1 MSLIELKVDRIQY
14 SETQTGA
21 YVLFLSEP
29 VTGKKLPIV
38 IGGMEA
44 HSITIGLEKDII
56 PQRPLTH
63 DLMKAMMHLYGINLK
78 KVIINKFDQG
88 IFYAL
93 LITEKDGIEK
103 AIDSRTSDAVALA
116 VRFDAPVFC
125 ESEILEEAGISL
137 PGSFMGE
144 QEKEKMKQDVDD
156 EIEKLL
162 EELDESEPENKS
174 DSIEEDIQQILDEIF
189 DSSTDDKKQSPEKDL
204 NELEKLTLNLFG
216 KKKVNYSKK
225 EIESMMQTAIEEEQY
240 ERAGMLK
247 RFIELTYEKK

>member
-29 VTGKKLPIV
+29 ITGKKLPIV

-63 DLMKAMMHLYGINLK
+63 DLMKTMMGVYGINLK

-88 IFYAL
+88 IFYAM

-116 VRFDAPVFC
+116 VRFEAPIFC
-125 ESEILEEAGISL
+125 ESAILEEAGIFL
-137 PGSFMGE
+137 PGESIRKQQEAKSKQLQQDIE
-144 QEKEKMKQDVDD
+144 QLLNEIDD
-156 EIEKLL
+156 
-162 EELDESEPENKS
+162 
-174 DSIEEDIQQILDEIF
+174 IEEPVINFDENNL
-189 DSSTDDKKQSPEKDL
+189 SSEEDL
-204 NELEKLTLNLFG
+204 NEMEKLAVDLFG
-216 KKKVNYSKK
+216 KSTVIYSKK
-225 EIESMMQTAIEEEQY
+225 ELENMLQNAIEEEQY
-240 ERAGMLK
+240 ERAAMLK
-247 RFIELTYEKK
+247 RYLELFNKK

>member
-44 HSITIGLEKDII
+44 HSITIGLEKDIV

-63 DLMKAMMHLYGINLK
+63 DLMKNLMENYGIKLK

-88 IFYAL
+88 IFYAM

-116 VRFDAPVFC
+116 VRFGAPIFC
-125 ESEILEEAGISL
+125 ESVILEEAGIFL
-137 PGSFMGE
+137 PGESLRKQHE
-144 QEKEKMKQDVDD
+144 QNIKQIQKD
-156 EIEKLL
+156 L
-162 EELDESEPENKS
+162 EELLGEIDNVEEPDINFDETPDIPESN
-174 DSIEEDIQQILDEIF
+174 
-189 DSSTDDKKQSPEKDL
+189 L
-204 NELEKLTLNLFG
+204 NELEKLNVDLFG
-216 KKKVNYSKK
+216 KTAVVYTKK
-225 EIESMMQTAIEEEQY
+225 EIENMLQTAIEEEQY
-240 ERAGMLK
+240 ERAAMLK
-247 RFIELTYEKK
+247 RYLELLNQK

>member
-21 YVLFLSEP
+21 YVLFLKEP
-29 VTGKKLPIV
+29 ITNKKLPIV

-44 HSITIGLEKDII
+44 HSITIGLEKDIL

-63 DLMKAMMHLYGINLK
+63 DLMKTMLEAYEVKLK

-88 IFYAL
+88 IFYAM

-116 VRFDAPVFC
+116 VRFETPVFC
-125 ESEILEEAGISL
+125 ESDILEEAGIFL
-137 PGSFMGE
+137 PGESAR
-144 QEKEKMKQDVDD
+144 QKEKEKIEQQISEDLEKILEKID
-156 EIEKLL
+156 EILEPEFDFDEDVKSDEVELSEL
-162 EELDESEPENKS
+162 EE
-174 DSIEEDIQQILDEIF
+174 ITIA
-189 DSSTDDKKQSPEKDL
+189 
-204 NELEKLTLNLFG
+204 LFG
-216 KKKVNYSKK
+216 KRIVKYSKK
-225 EIESMMQTAIEEEQY
+225 EIEEMLQTAIEEEMY

-247 RFIELTYEKK
+247 RFLELSFDKK

>member
-29 VTGKKLPIV
+29 ITGKKLPIV

-63 DLMKAMMHLYGINLK
+63 DLMKTMMGVYGVNLK

-88 IFYAL
+88 IFYAM
-93 LITEKDGIEK
+93 LITEKNGIEK

-116 VRFDAPVFC
+116 VRFDAPIFC
-125 ESEILEEAGISL
+125 ESGILEEAGIFL
-137 PGSFMGE
+137 PGENIRKQHEAKSKQLQQDIE
-144 QEKEKMKQDVDD
+144 QLLNEIDD
-156 EIEKLL
+156 M
-162 EELDESEPENKS
+162 EEPVLNFDEN
-174 DSIEEDIQQILDEIF
+174 IQSAE
-189 DSSTDDKKQSPEKDL
+189 DL
-204 NELEKLTLNLFG
+204 NEMEKLAVDLFG
-216 KKKVNYSKK
+216 KSTVIYSKK
-225 EIESMMQTAIEEEQY
+225 EIENMLQNAIEDEQY
-240 ERAGMLK
+240 ERAAMLK
-247 RFIELTYEKK
+247 RYLELFDKK

>member
-63 DLMKAMMHLYGINLK
+63 DLMKSVMITYGINLR

-116 VRFDAPVFC
+116 VRFDAPIFC
-125 ESEILEEAGISL
+125 ESEILEEAGITL
-137 PGSFMGE
+137 PGSSPRKRK
-144 QEKEKMKQDVDD
+144 QEKIQQEVDELEKILDKID
-156 EIEKLL
+156 EIL
-162 EELDESEPENKS
+162 EPALNFDEET
-174 DSIEEDIQQILDEIF
+174 DS
-189 DSSTDDKKQSPEKDL
+189 KDTNL
-204 NELEKLTLNLFG
+204 SELEKLSLELFG
-216 KKKVNYSKK
+216 KKKVKYSKK
-225 EIESMMQTAIEEEQY
+225 EIENLMQAAIEEEQY

-247 RFIELTYEKK
+247 RFIELSFNKK

>member
-29 VTGKKLPIV
+29 ITGKVLPIV

-63 DLMKAMMHLYGINLK
+63 DLMKTMMGVYEVNLK

-88 IFYAL
+88 IFYAM

-116 VRFDAPVFC
+116 VRFEAPIFC
-125 ESEILEEAGISL
+125 ESGILEEAGIFMPDGNIRKQQEEKSL
-137 PGSFMGE
+137 
-144 QEKEKMKQDVDD
+144 QLQKD
-156 EIEKLL
+156 I
-162 EELDESEPENKS
+162 EELLNEIDDIEEPVINFDESNLS
-174 DSIEEDIQQILDEIF
+174 SEE
-189 DSSTDDKKQSPEKDL
+189 DL
-204 NELEKLTLNLFG
+204 NEMENLAVDLFG
-216 KKKVNYSKK
+216 KSTVIYTKK
-225 EIESMMQTAIEEEQY
+225 ELESMLQNAIEEEQY
-240 ERAGMLK
+240 ERAAMLK
-247 RFIELTYEKK
+247 RYIELFDINK

>member
-21 YVLFLSEP
+21 YVLFLNEP
-29 VTGKKLPIV
+29 ITGKKLPIV

-63 DLMKAMMHLYGINLK
+63 DLMKTMMGVYGVNLK

-88 IFYAL
+88 IFYAM

-116 VRFDAPVFC
+116 VRFEAPIFC
-125 ESEILEEAGISL
+125 ESSILEEAGIFMPGESIRKQQEEKSL
-137 PGSFMGE
+137 
-144 QEKEKMKQDVDD
+144 QLQKD
-156 EIEKLL
+156 I
-162 EELDESEPENKS
+162 EELLNEIDDIEEPVINFDESS
-174 DSIEEDIQQILDEIF
+174 LSSEEE
-189 DSSTDDKKQSPEKDL
+189 L
-204 NELEKLTLNLFG
+204 NELEKLAVDLFG
-216 KKKVNYSKK
+216 KSTVIYSKK
-225 EIESMMQTAIEEEQY
+225 ELESMLQNAIEDEQY
-240 ERAGMLK
+240 ERAAMLK
-247 RFIELTYEKK
+247 RYLELFDKK

>member
-21 YVLFLSEP
+21 YVLFLGEP
-29 VTGKKLPIV
+29 ITGKKLPIV

-63 DLMKAMMHLYGINLK
+63 DLMKTMMGVYEINLK

-88 IFYAL
+88 IFYAM

-116 VRFDAPVFC
+116 VRFEAPIFC
-125 ESEILEEAGISL
+125 ESEILEEAGIFL
-137 PGSFMGE
+137 PGESIRKQQEAKSKQLQKDIE
-144 QEKEKMKQDVDD
+144 QLLNEIDD
-156 EIEKLL
+156 
-162 EELDESEPENKS
+162 
-174 DSIEEDIQQILDEIF
+174 IEEPVINFDENNL
-189 DSSTDDKKQSPEKDL
+189 SSKDDL
-204 NELEKLTLNLFG
+204 NEMEKLAIDLFG
-216 KKKVNYSKK
+216 KSTVIYSKK
-225 EIESMMQTAIEEEQY
+225 ELESMLQNAIEEEQY
-240 ERAGMLK
+240 ERAAMLK
-247 RFIELTYEKK
+247 RYLELFDKNK

>member
-29 VTGKKLPIV
+29 ITGKKLPIV

-63 DLMKAMMHLYGINLK
+63 DLMKTMMGVYGINLK

-88 IFYAL
+88 IFYAM

-116 VRFDAPVFC
+116 VRFGAPIFC
-125 ESEILEEAGISL
+125 ESAILEEAGIFL
-137 PGSFMGE
+137 PGESIRKQQEAKSKQLQQDIE
-144 QEKEKMKQDVDD
+144 QLLNEIDD
-156 EIEKLL
+156 
-162 EELDESEPENKS
+162 
-174 DSIEEDIQQILDEIF
+174 IEEPVINFDENNL
-189 DSSTDDKKQSPEKDL
+189 SSEEDL
-204 NELEKLTLNLFG
+204 NEMEKLAVDLFG
-216 KKKVNYSKK
+216 KSTVIYSKK
-225 EIESMMQTAIEEEQY
+225 ELENMLQNAIEEEQY
-240 ERAGMLK
+240 ERAAMLK
-247 RFIELTYEKK
+247 RYLELFNKK

>member
-29 VTGKKLPIV
+29 ITGKKLPIV

-63 DLMKAMMHLYGINLK
+63 DLMKTMMGVYGINLK

-88 IFYAL
+88 IFYAM

-116 VRFDAPVFC
+116 VRFGAPIFC
-125 ESEILEEAGISL
+125 ESAILEEAGIFL
-137 PGSFMGE
+137 PGESIRKQQEAKSKQLQQDIE
-144 QEKEKMKQDVDD
+144 QLLNEIDD
-156 EIEKLL
+156 
-162 EELDESEPENKS
+162 
-174 DSIEEDIQQILDEIF
+174 IEEPVINFDENNL
-189 DSSTDDKKQSPEKDL
+189 SSEEDL
-204 NELEKLTLNLFG
+204 NEMEKLAVDLFG
-216 KKKVNYSKK
+216 KRTVIYSKK
-225 EIESMMQTAIEEEQY
+225 ELEDMLQNAIEEEQY
-240 ERAGMLK
+240 ERAAMLK
-247 RFIELTYEKK
+247 RYMELFNKK

>member
-29 VTGKKLPIV
+29 ITGKKLPIV

-63 DLMKAMMHLYGINLK
+63 DLMKTMMGVYGINLK

-88 IFYAL
+88 IFYAM

-116 VRFDAPVFC
+116 VRFGAPIFC
-125 ESEILEEAGISL
+125 ESAILEEAGIFL
-137 PGSFMGE
+137 PGESIRKQQEAKSKQLQQDIE
-144 QEKEKMKQDVDD
+144 QLLNEIDD
-156 EIEKLL
+156 
-162 EELDESEPENKS
+162 
-174 DSIEEDIQQILDEIF
+174 IEEPVINFDENNF
-189 DSSTDDKKQSPEKDL
+189 SSEEDL
-204 NELEKLTLNLFG
+204 NEMEKLAVDLFG
-216 KKKVNYSKK
+216 KRTVIYSKK
-225 EIESMMQTAIEEEQY
+225 ELEDMLQNAIEEEQY
-240 ERAGMLK
+240 ERAAMLK
-247 RFIELTYEKK
+247 RYMELFNKK

>member
-21 YVLFLSEP
+21 YVLFLKEP
-29 VTGKKLPIV
+29 ITNKKLPIV

-44 HSITIGLEKDII
+44 HSITIGLEKDIL

-63 DLMKAMMHLYGINLK
+63 DLMKTMLEAYEVKLK

-88 IFYAL
+88 IFYAM

-116 VRFDAPVFC
+116 VRFEAPVFC
-125 ESEILEEAGISL
+125 ESDILEEAGIFL
-137 PGSFMGE
+137 PGESAR
-144 QEKEKMKQDVDD
+144 QKEKEKIEQQISEDLEKILEKID
-156 EIEKLL
+156 EILEPEFDFDEDVKSDEVELSEL
-162 EELDESEPENKS
+162 EE
-174 DSIEEDIQQILDEIF
+174 ITIA
-189 DSSTDDKKQSPEKDL
+189 
-204 NELEKLTLNLFG
+204 LFG
-216 KKKVNYSKK
+216 KRIVKYSKK
-225 EIESMMQTAIEEEQY
+225 EIEEMLQTAIEEEMY

-247 RFIELTYEKK
+247 RFLELSFDKK